1 MEECIIKVQLIF
13 SEIRENVLIKQ
24 KQYDINQR
32 NKQGWR
38 KSSLK
43 LNHCKIEMLKE
54 NNDII
59 YLGSRTKRQRD
70 QFNTQ
75 LIGGKKE
82 KGINN
87 QIMVN
92 IK

>member
-38 KSSLK
+38 KSFLK

-54 NNDII
+54 NNDVI
-59 YLGSRTKRQRD
+59 
-70 QFNTQ
+70 
-75 LIGGKKE
+75 
-82 KGINN
+82 
-87 QIMVN
+87 
-92 IK
+92 

>member
-54 NNDII
+54 NNDVIQVVEQ
-59 YLGSRTKRQRD
+59 KD
-70 QFNTQ
+70 
-75 LIGGKKE
+75 KE
-82 KGINN
+82 ISSTPN
-87 QIMVN
+87 
-92 IK
+92 